1 MLKLSHS
8 NDWPTNWIGDT
19 FPAMKFDLKSGG
31 LKKVDVVLTDM
42 LDGPGH
48 DNRTYC
54 TIEGLQDWEVDMPLE
69 EFVKMVN
76 KACSY

>member
-1 MLKLSHS
+1 
-8 NDWPTNWIGDT
+8 
-19 FPAMKFDLKSGG
+19 MKFDHSTGDLV
-31 LKKVDVVLTDM
+31 KVEVVMTDM

-76 KACSY
+76 KAASY

>member
-1 MLKLSHS
+1 MLKLNHS
-8 NDWPTNWIGDT
+8 SDWPTNWVGDT
-19 FPAMKFDLKSGG
+19 FPAMKFDHSTGDLV
-31 LKKVDVVLTDM
+31 KVEVVMTDM

-76 KACSY
+76 KAASY

>member
-1 MLKLSHS
+1 
-8 NDWPTNWIGDT
+8 
-19 FPAMKFDLKSGG
+19 MKFDLMTRE
-31 LKKVDVVLTDM
+31 LIKVDVKMTDM

-76 KACSY
+76 KAASY

>member
-1 MLKLSHS
+1 MLKLNHS
-8 NDWPTNWIGDT
+8 SEWPTNWIGDT
-19 FPAMKFDLKSGG
+19 FPAMKFDLESQE
-31 LKKVDVVLTDM
+31 LVKVDVVLTDM

-69 EFVKMVN
+69 EFVNMVN
-76 KACSY
+76 KAATY

>member
-1 MLKLSHS
+1 MLKLNHS
-8 NDWPTNWIGDT
+8 NEWPHNWVGDT
-19 FPAMKFDLKSGG
+19 FPAMKFCHKALG
-31 LKKVDVVLTDM
+31 LVKVDIKMTGM

-76 KACSY
+76 KAESY